1 MSRMVNA
8 ARPGVVL
15 VSLAALMSL
24 AACDTL
30 KGSLATKPASP
41 AAAVEAAPVVA
52 AVSEQLLADVRILS
66 ADDME
71 GRDTGSPGSERAR
84 AYIVSR
90 LEAMGIEA
98 PPMGRL
104 QPFEAE
110 VRTRSGPKRYS
121 GTNIL
126 GLIPGTRVS
135 DRYIIISAHY
145 DHVGVHDG
153 QIYNGADDNASGV
166 ATMLELAARLKA
178 APPEHSVLIVAFDGE
193 EAGLLGAEHFIQAPP
208 VPLASIALNIN
219 YDMTSRAETDGKL
232 WVTGTYQHPTL
243 KPVLEAI
250 PANGA
255 VSLAFGKDAPWDLMA
270 NNWVHASDHGP
281 FHDAGLPF
289 LYFGVEF
296 HPDYHRPSDDFER
309 ITPSV
314 FASATELAIAAFRA
328 LDASL
333 DR

>member
-1 MSRMVNA
+1 MFRPSA
-8 ARPGVVL
+8 AV
-15 VSLAALMSL
+15 AALAVGASL
-24 AACDTL
+24 LALGAC
-30 KGSLATKPASP
+30 
-41 AAAVEAAPVVA
+41 EARKPVVA
-52 AVSEQLLADVRILS
+52 PSAMPEALVVPQQLLTDLRILS

-71 GRDTGSPGSERAR
+71 GRGIGTAGGERAR

-90 LEAMGIEA
+90 LEAMGVEA

-104 QPFEAE
+104 QPFQAQG
-110 VRTRSGPKRYS
+110 RDAAGKRQMSGV
-121 GTNIL
+121 NIL
-126 GLIPGTRVS
+126 GLIPGTRVT
-135 DRYIIISAHY
+135 DRYIVVTAHY
-145 DHVGVHDG
+145 DHNGVYEG

-219 YDMTSRAETDGKL
+219 YDMVSRAETDGKL
-232 WVTGTYQHPTL
+232 WVTGTYQNPAL

-255 VSLAFGKDAPWDLMA
+255 VALAFGKDAPWDLAA

-309 ITPSV
+309 VTPSV
-314 FASATELAIAAFRA
+314 FASAAELAITAFHA